1 MAKRLTHDQEIVL
14 DLEIAR
20 NASLINALAKRL
32 EMLIEFK
39 STHEL
44 SMAVTKLQEAIVWI
58 KKDNERIKK
67 ELRGD

>member
-1 MAKRLTHDQEIVL
+1 
-14 DLEIAR
+14 
-20 NASLINALAKRL
+20 
-32 EMLIEFK
+32 MLIEFK

-67 ELRGD
+67 ELRVISFHSIFYFYLIIILLNQFSGSPLII